1 MRRRTGPSDARLAAG
16 TALARGF
23 EAQDPVPEA
32 EVDWWTNTVTV
43 RLPGKFVVV
52 KAEVVQNTV
61 RITYS

>member
-1 MRRRTGPSDARLAAG
+1 MARS
-16 TALARGF
+16 F